1 MHGAWLNYR
10 SMTADPSLKEQKL
23 KPGTVKRIFSFA
35 KPYQVSIYVYLATVV
50 VDAAL
55 IVATPLLLKK
65 LIDDGVMPK
74 DSSVV
79 TQLAFFVA
87 LIAVADAAFNM
98 LGRYFSS
105 RIGEGLIYDLRS
117 LVFAHV
123 QKQSIAFFTRTQT
136 GALISRIN
144 SDVIGAQ
151 QAFTST
157 LSGLVSNV
165 VSLLLVGITMLI
177 LSWQITIFS
186 LLMLPLFLIPTKWVG
201 RRLQSL
207 TRESFTLNSE
217 MSSTMTE
224 RFNVS
229 GAMLVS
235 LYGQPLRE
243 EAGFRVRARRVAD
256 IGIKTAML
264 NRLFFIAL
272 TSVAAIATA
281 IAYGIGGH
289 LAINGGLTVGTLLAI
304 TALLAR
310 LYGPLT
316 ALSNVRIDVMTSLVS
331 FERVFEVLDLE
342 PMVKDRSGAIA
353 LKSSKGKIEFKN
365 VDFSYPNAQ
374 EISLASLESVAKAET
389 VTSGIVLKGLTF
401 TVEPGTTTALV
412 GPSGA
417 GKTTIS
423 ALIPRLYDV
432 TGGSIKIDGNDIRD
446 VTLESL
452 RNSIGVVMQDA
463 HLFHETI
470 VENLRYA
477 KQDATQDQ
485 MQSAC
490 EAAQI
495 WDLIKS
501 LPNGFETMVGERG
514 HRLSGGE
521 KQRLAIARL
530 LLKSP
535 SIVILD
541 EATAH
546 LDSENEQ
553 LVHAALSHALKGRTS
568 IVIAHRLSTV
578 READQILV
586 LDKGVIV
593 EQGKHDELIARG
605 GLYSEL
611 KFCHKRSIHQR
622 IATAARRP
630 YEDHRLTQVIAQGQQ
645 ELIAGGIHLLSRCNI
660 FQFLVEIGHLIY

>member
-1 MHGAWLNYR
+1 MSMHAAWMTHR
-10 SMTADPSLKEQKL
+10 SMTADPSVKEQKL

-35 KPYQVSIYVYLATVV
+35 QPYKRSITLFLITVV
-50 VDAAL
+50 LDAVL
-55 IVATPLLLKK
+55 VVATPLLLRR
-65 LIDDGVMPK
+65 LIDDGVIPK
-74 DSSVV
+74 NGQLV
-79 TQLAFFVA
+79 TQLALMVGA
-87 LIAVADAAFNM
+87 LAVADALM
-98 LGRYFSS
+98 SMIGRWYSS
-105 RIGEGLIYDLRS
+105 QIGEGLIYDLRT

-151 QAFTST
+151 QAFTAS
-157 LSGLVSNV
+157 LSGVVSNV
-165 VSLLLVGITMLI
+165 VSLVLVGATMLI
-177 LSWQITIFS
+177 LSWQITVVALI
-186 LLMLPLFLIPTKWVG
+186 LLPMFLIPTKWVG
-201 RRLQSL
+201 RKLQSL
-207 TRESFTLNSE
+207 TRESFNLNAQ

-229 GAMLVS
+229 GAMLVT
-235 LYGQPLRE
+235 LYGQPE
-243 EAGFRVRARRVAD
+243 QEKESFRGRARKVAD
-256 IGIKTAML
+256 IGITMALL

-281 IAYGIGGH
+281 FAYGIGGH
-289 LAINGGLTVGTLLAI
+289 LAISGTVTVGTLLAI

-316 ALSNVRIDVMTSLVS
+316 ALSNVRIDVMTAIVS
-331 FERVFEVLDLE
+331 FERVFEVLDLQ
-342 PMVKDRSGAIA
+342 PMVSDKPDAKVLDAKNPS
-353 LKSSKGKIEFKN
+353 IEFRG
-365 VDFSYPNAQ
+365 VGFHYPRAE
-374 EISLASLESVAKAET
+374 EISLASLESTAKAET
-389 VTSGIVLKGLTF
+389 VQSGEVLKDLSF
-401 TVEPGTTTALV
+401 MAKSGTLTALV

-423 ALIPRLYDV
+423 ALLPRLYDV
-432 TGGSIKIDGNDIRD
+432 TAGSILIDGDDIRD

-470 VENLRYA
+470 AENLRYA
-477 KQDATQDQ
+477 KNDATHEE

-495 WDLIKS
+495 WKLISS
-501 LPNGFETMVGERG
+501 LPNGLETMVGERG

-553 LVHAALSHALKGRTS
+553 LVQDALKVALKGRTS

-578 READQILV
+578 RDADQILV
-586 LDKGVIV
+586 LDKGAIV
-593 EQGKHDELIARG
+593 ERGTHDELVTQG
-605 GLYSEL
+605 GLYSDL
-611 KFCHKRSIHQR
+611 YNRQDLAGTTNQDSSIH
-622 IATAARRP
+622 
-630 YEDHRLTQVIAQGQQ
+630 D
-645 ELIAGGIHLLSRCNI
+645 
-660 FQFLVEIGHLIY
+660 

>member
-1 MHGAWLNYR
+1 MHAAWMTHR
-10 SMTADPSLKEQKL
+10 SMTADPSVKQQKL
-23 KPGTVKRIFSFA
+23 KAGTVKRIFTFA
-35 KPYQVSIYVYLATVV
+35 KPYRLSIWIFLFTVV
-50 VDAAL
+50 IDAAL
-55 IVATPLLLKK
+55 IVATPLLLRE
-65 LIDDGVMPK
+65 LIDKGVIPK
-74 DSSVV
+74 DGALV
-79 TQLAFFVA
+79 TRLAILVGI
-87 LIAVADAAFNM
+87 IAIADAAMSM

-117 LVFAHV
+117 LVFGHV
-123 QKQSIAFFTRTQT
+123 QRQSIAFFTRTQT

-144 SDVIGAQ
+144 SDVMGAQ
-151 QAFTST
+151 QAFTAT

-165 VSLLLVGITMLI
+165 VSLVLVGVTMMI

-186 LLMLPLFLIPTKWVG
+186 LLLLPAFLIPTKWVG
-201 RRLQSL
+201 RKLQEL
-207 TRESFTLNSE
+207 TRDSFNTNAE

-229 GAMLVS
+229 GAMLVA
-235 LYGQPLRE
+235 LYGEPDRE
-243 EAGFRVRARRVAD
+243 REYFRSRARKVAD
-256 IGIKTAML
+256 IGIKMAML

-281 IAYGIGGH
+281 FAYGIGGH
-289 LAINGGLTVGTLLAI
+289 LAINGGVTVGTLLAI

-342 PMVKDRSGAIA
+342 PMVKNRENAID
-353 LKSSKGKIEFKN
+353 LKPSHPKIEFKD
-365 VDFSYPNAQ
+365 VSFSYPRAE
-374 EISLASLESVAKAET
+374 EISLASLESAAKPET
-389 VTSGIVLKGLTF
+389 IQSGEVLKGLSF
-401 TVEPGTTTALV
+401 TAAPGTLTALV

-423 ALIPRLYDV
+423 ALLPRLYDV
-432 TGGSIKIDGNDIRD
+432 TTGAIEIDGHDIRD
-446 VTLESL
+446 LTLESL
-452 RNSIGVVMQDA
+452 RGAIGVVMQDA

-470 VENLRYA
+470 AENLRYA
-477 KQDATQDQ
+477 KNDATEDE
-485 MQSAC
+485 MRIAC
-490 EAAQI
+490 ESAQI

-501 LPNGFETMVGERG
+501 LPNGLDTMVGERG

-535 SIVILD
+535 AVVILD

-546 LDSENEQ
+546 LDSENEA
-553 LVHAALSHALKGRTS
+553 LVQAALQSALKGRTS

-578 READQILV
+578 RDADQILV
-586 LDKGVIV
+586 LEKGQIV
-593 EQGKHDELIARG
+593 ERGKHDELVSRG
-605 GLYSEL
+605 GLYADL
-611 KFCHKRSIHQR
+611 YNRQDL
-622 IATAARRP
+622 TGAA
-630 YEDHRLTQVIAQGQQ
+630 
-645 ELIAGGIHLLSRCNI
+645 N
-660 FQFLVEIGHLIY
+660 

>member
-1 MHGAWLNYR
+1 MHAAWMTHR
-10 SMTADPSLKEQKL
+10 SMTADPSVKEQKL
-23 KPGTVKRIFSFA
+23 KPGTVKRIFKFA
-35 KPYQVSIYVYLATVV
+35 LPYRTNIIVFLVTVV

-55 IVATPLLLKK
+55 VVATPLLLKQ
-65 LIDDGVMPK
+65 LIDDGVIPK
-74 DSSVV
+74 DGAVV
-79 TQLAFFVA
+79 TRLALFVGLLA
-87 LIAVADAAFNM
+87 IADAAFNM

-151 QAFTST
+151 QAFTAT
-157 LSGLVSNV
+157 LSGVVSNV
-165 VSLLLVGITMLI
+165 VSLVLVGITMLI

-186 LLMLPLFLIPTKWVG
+186 LILLPVFLIPTKWVG
-201 RRLQSL
+201 RRLQAL
-207 TRESFTLNSE
+207 TRESFNVNAE

-229 GAMLVS
+229 GAMLVA
-235 LYGQPLRE
+235 LYGEPDRE
-243 EAGFRVRARRVAD
+243 REYFRSRARRVAD
-256 IGIKTAML
+256 IGIKMAML

-281 IAYGIGGH
+281 FAYGIGGH
-289 LAINGGLTVGTLLAI
+289 LAISGEVTVGTLLAI

-342 PMVKDRSGAIA
+342 PMVKNRDGAKV
-353 LKSSKGKIEFKN
+353 LVTKEPRIEFDDVN
-365 VDFSYPNAQ
+365 FSYPRAE
-374 EISLASLESVAKAET
+374 EISLASLESAAKAET
-389 VTSGIVLKGLTF
+389 VQSGQVLRNLSF
-401 TVEPGTTTALV
+401 VAEPGTMTALV

-423 ALIPRLYDV
+423 ALLPRLYDV
-432 TGGSIKIDGNDIRD
+432 TGGAIRIDGNDIRD
-446 VTLESL
+446 LTVESL
-452 RNSIGVVMQDA
+452 RQSIGVVMQDA
-463 HLFHETI
+463 HLFHESI
-470 VENLRYA
+470 AENLRYA
-477 KQDATQDQ
+477 KQDATPAE
-485 MQSAC
+485 MQAAC
-490 EAAQI
+490 ESAQI
-495 WDLIKS
+495 WKLIES
-501 LPNGFETMVGERG
+501 LPNGLDTMVGERG

-535 SIVILD
+535 AVVILD

-553 LVHAALSHALKGRTS
+553 LVHAALQTALRGRTS

-578 READQILV
+578 RDADQILV
-586 LDKGVIV
+586 VANGSIV
-593 EQGKHDELIARG
+593 ERGKHDELVAKG
-605 GLYSEL
+605 GLYSDL
-611 KFCHKRSIHQR
+611 YNRQDLTG
-622 IATAARRP
+622 ATNQDSP
-630 YEDHRLTQVIAQGQQ
+630 VD
-645 ELIAGGIHLLSRCNI
+645 N
-660 FQFLVEIGHLIY
+660 

>member
-1 MHGAWLNYR
+1 MSMHAAWMTHR
-10 SMTADPSLKEQKL
+10 SMTADPSVKEQKL

-35 KPYQVSIYVYLATVV
+35 RPYRTNIIIYLGTVV

-55 IVATPLLLKK
+55 VVATPLLLKR
-65 LIDDGVMPK
+65 LIDDGVIPK
-74 DSSVV
+74 DASVV
-79 TQLAFFVA
+79 TNLAILVG
-87 LIAVADAAFNM
+87 LIAIADAAFNM

-117 LVFAHV
+117 LVFSHV

-151 QAFTST
+151 QAFTAT
-157 LSGLVSNV
+157 LSGVVSNV
-165 VSLLLVGITMLI
+165 VSLFLVTITMLI

-186 LLMLPLFLIPTKWVG
+186 LLLLPVFLIPTKWVG

-207 TRESFTLNSE
+207 TRESFGVNAE

-229 GAMLVS
+229 GAMLVA
-235 LYGQPLRE
+235 LYGEPARE
-243 EAGFRVRARRVAD
+243 REYFRSRARRVAD
-256 IGIKTAML
+256 IGIKMAML

-281 IAYGIGGH
+281 FAYGIGGH
-289 LAINGGLTVGTLLAI
+289 LAIQGGVTVGTLLAI

-342 PMVKDRSGAIA
+342 PMVKNRENAIE
-353 LKSSKGKIEFKN
+353 LKTAQPRIEFKN
-365 VDFSYPNAQ
+365 VSFSYPRAE
-374 EISLASLESVAKAET
+374 EISLASLESAAKEET
-389 VTSGIVLKGLTF
+389 VQSGQVLNDLSF
-401 TVEPGTTTALV
+401 TATPGTMTALV

-423 ALIPRLYDV
+423 ALLPRLYDV
-432 TGGSIKIDGNDIRD
+432 TEGAITIDGHDIRD
-446 VTLESL
+446 LTMESL
-452 RNSIGVVMQDA
+452 RDSIGVVMQDA

-470 VENLRYA
+470 AENLRYA
-477 KQDATQDQ
+477 KQDATEEEMIQ
-485 MQSAC
+485 AC
-490 EAAQI
+490 KSAQI
-495 WDLIKS
+495 WNLIDS

-535 SIVILD
+535 SVVILD

-553 LVHAALSHALKGRTS
+553 LVHAALQTALKGRTS

-578 READQILV
+578 RDADQVLV
-586 LDKGVIV
+586 LEKGSIV
-593 EQGKHDELIARG
+593 ERGTHDELVAKG
-605 GLYSEL
+605 GLYSDL
-611 KFCHKRSIHQR
+611 YNRQDLSG
-622 IATAARRP
+622 AA
-630 YEDHRLTQVIAQGQQ
+630 
-645 ELIAGGIHLLSRCNI
+645 N
-660 FQFLVEIGHLIY
+660 

>member
-1 MHGAWLNYR
+1 MTHR
-10 SMTADPSLKEQKL
+10 SMTADPSVKEQKL
-23 KPGTVKRIFSFA
+23 KPGTVTRIFSFA
-35 KPYQVSIYVYLATVV
+35 EPYKRSIIFFLITVV
-50 VDAAL
+50 IDAVL
-55 IVATPLLLKK
+55 IVATPLLLRS
-65 LIDDGVMPK
+65 LIDDGVIPK
-74 DSSVV
+74 NGPLV
-79 TQLAFFVA
+79 TRLALMVGA
-87 LIAVADAAFNM
+87 LAVADALM
-98 LGRYFSS
+98 SMIGRWYSS
-105 RIGEGLIYDLRS
+105 QIGEGLIYDLRT

-151 QAFTST
+151 QAFTAS
-157 LSGLVSNV
+157 LSGVVSNV
-165 VSLLLVGITMLI
+165 VSLVLVGATMLI
-177 LSWQITIFS
+177 LSWQITVVALI
-186 LLMLPLFLIPTKWVG
+186 LLPMFLIPTKWVG
-201 RRLQSL
+201 RKLQSL
-207 TRESFTLNSE
+207 TRESFNLNAQ

-229 GAMLVS
+229 GAMLVT
-235 LYGQPLRE
+235 LYGQPAQE
-243 EAGFRVRARRVAD
+243 KESFRSRARKVAD
-256 IGIKTAML
+256 IGITMALL

-281 IAYGIGGH
+281 VAYGIGGH
-289 LAINGGLTVGTLLAI
+289 LAISGTVTVGTLLAI

-316 ALSNVRIDVMTSLVS
+316 ALSNVRIDVMTALVS
-331 FERVFEVLDLE
+331 FERVFEVLDLQ
-342 PMVKDRSGAIA
+342 PMVTD
-353 LKSSKGKIEFKN
+353 KSDAKILQAKNPTIEFRG
-365 VDFSYPNAQ
+365 VGFHYPRAE
-374 EISLASLESVAKAET
+374 EISLVSLESIAKAET
-389 VTSGIVLKGLTF
+389 VQSGEVLKDLSF
-401 TVEPGTTTALV
+401 VAQSGTLTALV

-423 ALIPRLYDV
+423 ALLPRLYDV
-432 TGGSIKIDGNDIRD
+432 TAGAILVDGNDIRD
-446 VTLESL
+446 LTLESL

-470 VENLRYA
+470 AENLRYA
-477 KQDATQDQ
+477 KNDVTQEE

-495 WDLIKS
+495 WKLIS
-501 LPNGFETMVGERG
+501 TLPNGLETMVGERG

-535 SIVILD
+535 SVVILD

-553 LVHAALSHALKGRTS
+553 LVQEALKVALKGRTS

-578 READQILV
+578 RDADQILV
-586 LDKGVIV
+586 LDKGAIV
-593 EQGKHDELIARG
+593 ERGTHDELVVLG
-605 GLYSEL
+605 GLYSDL
-611 KFCHKRSIHQR
+611 YSRQ
-622 IATAARRP
+622 
-630 YEDHRLTQVIAQGQQ
+630 DL
-645 ELIAGGIHLLSRCNI
+645 AGTTNQDSPVHD
-660 FQFLVEIGHLIY
+660 

>member
-1 MHGAWLNYR
+1 MSMHAAWMTHR
-10 SMTADPSLKEQKL
+10 SMTADPSVKEQKL
-23 KPGTVKRIFSFA
+23 KPGTIKRIFKFA
-35 KPYQVSIYVYLATVV
+35 LPYRTNIFIFLATVI

-55 IVATPLLLKK
+55 VVATPLLLKQ
-65 LIDDGVMPK
+65 LIDDGVIPK
-74 DSSVV
+74 NGEVV
-79 TQLAFFVA
+79 TRLAIFVGLLA
-87 LIAVADAAFNM
+87 IADAGFNM

-144 SDVIGAQ
+144 SDVMGAQ
-151 QAFTST
+151 QAFTAT
-157 LSGLVSNV
+157 LSGVVSNV
-165 VSLLLVGITMLI
+165 VSLVLVSVTMLI

-186 LLMLPLFLIPTKWVG
+186 LLLLPVFLIPTKWVG
-201 RRLQSL
+201 RRLQAL
-207 TRESFTLNSE
+207 TRESFSVNAE

-229 GAMLVS
+229 GAMLVA
-235 LYGQPLRE
+235 LYGEPDRE
-243 EAGFRVRARRVAD
+243 REYFRSRARRVAD
-256 IGIKTAML
+256 IGIKMAML

-281 IAYGIGGH
+281 FAYGIGGH
-289 LAINGGLTVGTLLAI
+289 LAINGGVTVGTLLAI

-342 PMVKDRSGAIA
+342 PMVKNRDGAKA
-353 LKSSKGKIEFKN
+353 LVTKEPRIEFDD
-365 VDFSYPNAQ
+365 VDFSYPRAE
-374 EISLASLESVAKAET
+374 EISLASLESAAKAET
-389 VTSGIVLKGLTF
+389 VQSGQVLRNLSF
-401 TVEPGTTTALV
+401 VAEPGTMTALV

-423 ALIPRLYDV
+423 ALLPRLYDV
-432 TGGSIKIDGNDIRD
+432 TSGAISIDGHDIRD
-446 VTLESL
+446 LTLESL
-452 RNSIGVVMQDA
+452 RDSIGVVMQDA
-463 HLFHETI
+463 HLFHESI
-470 VENLRYA
+470 AENLRYA
-477 KQDATQDQ
+477 KQDATEAE
-485 MQSAC
+485 MQAAC

-495 WDLIKS
+495 WNLINS
-501 LPNGFETMVGERG
+501 LPNGLDTMVGERG

-535 SIVILD
+535 AVVILD

-553 LVHAALSHALKGRTS
+553 LVHAALQTALKGRTS

-586 LDKGVIV
+586 LEKGAIV
-593 EQGKHDELIARG
+593 ERGAHDELVAQG

-611 KFCHKRSIHQR
+611 YNRQ
-622 IATAARRP
+622 
-630 YEDHRLTQVIAQGQQ
+630 DLTGTTNQDSAVD
-645 ELIAGGIHLLSRCNI
+645 N
-660 FQFLVEIGHLIY
+660 

>member
-1 MHGAWLNYR
+1 MHAAWMTHR
-10 SMTADPSLKEQKL
+10 SMTADPSVKEQKL

-35 KPYQVSIYVYLATVV
+35 RPYRTNIIIYLATVV
-50 VDAAL
+50 VDAGL
-55 IVATPLLLKK
+55 IVATPLLLKR
-65 LIDDGVMPK
+65 LIDEGVIPK
-74 DSSVV
+74 DPSVV
-79 TQLAFFVA
+79 TNLAILVGLLA
-87 LIAVADAAFNM
+87 IADAAINM

-151 QAFTST
+151 QAFTAT
-157 LSGLVSNV
+157 LSGVVSNV
-165 VSLLLVGITMLI
+165 VSLFLVTITMLI

-186 LLMLPLFLIPTKWVG
+186 LLLLPVFLIPTKWVG

-207 TRESFTLNSE
+207 TRESFGVNAE

-229 GAMLVS
+229 GAMLVA
-235 LYGQPLRE
+235 LYGEPDRE
-243 EAGFRVRARRVAD
+243 REYFRSRARRVAD
-256 IGIKTAML
+256 IGIRMAML

-281 IAYGIGGH
+281 FAYGIGGH
-289 LAINGGLTVGTLLAI
+289 LAIEGGVTVGTLLAI

-342 PMVKDRSGAIA
+342 PMVKNRDNAVI
-353 LKSSKGKIEFKN
+353 LKTSDPRIEFKN
-365 VDFSYPNAQ
+365 VNFSYPRAE
-374 EISLASLESVAKAET
+374 EISLASLESAAKAET
-389 VTSGIVLKGLTF
+389 VQSGEVLRDLSF
-401 TVEPGTTTALV
+401 VAAPGTMTALV

-423 ALIPRLYDV
+423 ALLPRLYDV
-432 TGGSIKIDGNDIRD
+432 TDGSISIDGHDIRD
-446 VTLESL
+446 LTLESL
-452 RNSIGVVMQDA
+452 RDSIGVVMQDA

-470 VENLRYA
+470 AENLRYA
-477 KQDATQDQ
+477 KQDATEEEMIQ
-485 MQSAC
+485 AC
-490 EAAQI
+490 KSAQI
-495 WDLIKS
+495 WTLIES
-501 LPNGFETMVGERG
+501 LPNRFETMVGERG

-535 SIVILD
+535 AVVILD

-553 LVHAALSHALKGRTS
+553 LVHAALQTALKGRTS

-578 READQILV
+578 RDADQILV
-586 LDKGVIV
+586 LEKGSIV
-593 EQGKHDELIARG
+593 ERGTHDELVSKG

-611 KFCHKRSIHQR
+611 YNRQDL
-622 IATAARRP
+622 TGAA
-630 YEDHRLTQVIAQGQQ
+630 D
-645 ELIAGGIHLLSRCNI
+645 
-660 FQFLVEIGHLIY
+660 

>member
-1 MHGAWLNYR
+1 MSMHAAWMTHR
-10 SMTADPSLKEQKL
+10 SMTADPSVKQQKL
-23 KPGTVKRIFSFA
+23 KAGTVKRIFTFA
-35 KPYQVSIYVYLATVV
+35 KPYRLSIWVFLLTVV
-50 VDAAL
+50 IDAAL
-55 IVATPLLLKK
+55 IVATPLLLRQ
-65 LIDDGVMPK
+65 LIDEGVIPK
-74 DSSVV
+74 DGALV
-79 TQLAFFVA
+79 TRLAIFVG
-87 LIAVADAAFNM
+87 LLAVADAAMSM

-117 LVFAHV
+117 LVFGHV
-123 QKQSIAFFTRTQT
+123 QRQSIAFFTRTQT

-144 SDVIGAQ
+144 SDVMGAQ
-151 QAFTST
+151 QAFTAT

-165 VSLLLVGITMLI
+165 VSLVLVGVTMMI

-186 LLMLPLFLIPTKWVG
+186 LLLLPVFLIPTKWVG
-201 RRLQSL
+201 RRLQEL
-207 TRESFTLNSE
+207 TRDSFNTNAE

-229 GAMLVS
+229 GAMLVA
-235 LYGQPLRE
+235 LYGEPDRE
-243 EAGFRVRARRVAD
+243 REYFRSRARRVAD
-256 IGIKTAML
+256 IGIKMAML

-281 IAYGIGGH
+281 FAYGIGGH
-289 LAINGGLTVGTLLAI
+289 LAISGGVTVGTLLAI

-342 PMVKDRSGAIA
+342 PMVKNRENAVD
-353 LKSSKGKIEFKN
+353 LKAKHPKIEFKD
-365 VDFSYPNAQ
+365 VSFSYPRAE
-374 EISLASLESVAKAET
+374 EISLASLESAAKPET
-389 VTSGIVLKGLTF
+389 IQSGEVLRSLSF
-401 TVEPGTTTALV
+401 TAEPGTLTALV

-423 ALIPRLYDV
+423 ALLPRLYDV
-432 TGGSIKIDGNDIRD
+432 TTGAIEIDGHDIRD
-446 VTLESL
+446 LKLESL
-452 RNSIGVVMQDA
+452 RGAIGVVMQDA

-470 VENLRYA
+470 AENLRYA
-477 KQDATQDQ
+477 KNDATEDE
-485 MQSAC
+485 MRTAC
-490 EAAQI
+490 ESAQI

-501 LPNGFETMVGERG
+501 LPNGLDTMVGERG

-535 SIVILD
+535 AVVILD

-546 LDSENEQ
+546 LDSENEA
-553 LVHAALSHALKGRTS
+553 LVQAALQSALKGRTS

-578 READQILV
+578 RDADQILV
-586 LDKGVIV
+586 LEKGQIV
-593 EQGKHDELIARG
+593 ERGKHDELVARA
-605 GLYSEL
+605 GLYADL
-611 KFCHKRSIHQR
+611 YNRQDL
-622 IATAARRP
+622 TGAA
-630 YEDHRLTQVIAQGQQ
+630 
-645 ELIAGGIHLLSRCNI
+645 N
-660 FQFLVEIGHLIY
+660 